1 MQTLKRLL
9 FLLVV
14 VTAVTETVTEM
25 PVPEGFDTSRRGVT
39 MASAQ

>member
-14 VTAVTETVTEM
+14 VTVVTEM
-25 PVPEGFDTSRRGVT
+25 PVPEGFDTSRGGGVT
-39 MASAQ
+39 MTSAL